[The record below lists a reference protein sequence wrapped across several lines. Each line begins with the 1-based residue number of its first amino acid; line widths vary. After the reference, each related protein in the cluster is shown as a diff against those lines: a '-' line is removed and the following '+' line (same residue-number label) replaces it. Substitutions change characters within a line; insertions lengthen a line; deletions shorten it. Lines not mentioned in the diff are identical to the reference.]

1 MSILVGA
8 GLLIQIWLVL
18 VITNVLPG
26 LSGTYSRSF
35 AETLYGPTIPHL
47 ILLLA
52 ALVAVVLHAKHR
64 SLDAFA
70 FPILCL
76 LFSCLTW
83 IFGTASWRGGDDGP
97 GMLWFAFLGGA
108 SLLNIVVGIP
118 LLCIAQKYYPSEK
131 SEK

>member
-1 MSILVGA
+1 MVIARAMSILVGA
-8 GLLIQIWLVL
+8 GLLIQIWFVL

-26 LSGTYSRSF
+26 LLGTYSRSF

-76 LFSCLTW
+76 LLSFLTW
-83 IFGTASWRGGDDGP
+83 CSELPAGEEGTMVREWHG
-97 GMLWFAFLGGA
+97 LLFLAGRH
-108 SLLNIVVGIP
+108 
-118 LLCIAQKYYPSEK
+118 Y
-131 SEK
+131 